1 MSFAIVKYF
10 HKSLSKKSDLYQQAK
25 KENLWTVFANFV
37 SSLDMGSDELLKTAF
52 KFPRF
57 SKSDIAK
64 LTAKLEM
71 EAKANRLR
79 RAGRK
84 TRSSEV
90 STLGSIKNAT
100 I

>member
-1 MSFAIVKYF
+1 MKYF
-10 HKSLSKKSDLYQQAK
+10 YKSVSKKSDLYQQAK
-25 KENLWTVFANFV
+25 KDGLVTAFAEHVTNMDV
-37 SSLDMGSDELLKTAF
+37 GSDELLKTAF

-57 SKSDIAK
+57 SKADIAK
-64 LTAKLEM
+64 LTSKLEM

-90 STLGSIKNAT
+90 RISTIRKLPHKQ
-100 I
+100 